1 MDHKLLSVGHR
12 IGRRNALEIGLCLA
26 LAPRI
31 ALAQT
36 DPTRERPRE
45 GDVLVT
51 VGATPPKPLKPE
63 DLPLDVKQTFS
74 WPMDPRDQHRARRLA
89 AQQGAVAASRS

>member
-45 GDVLVT
+45 GDVL
-51 VGATPPKPLKPE
+51 
-63 DLPLDVKQTFS
+63 
-74 WPMDPRDQHRARRLA
+74 ARISHT
-89 AQQGAVAASRS
+89 G